1 MAIAPQIPLEDIEKQ
16 LDARSR
22 GPFRRVLAKL
32 LANAPSEEAI
42 SKQAEAH
49 PDRWGQ
55 TTAMIARL
63 SGYTEKLELEGS
75 IDLHIQSL
83 SDSAL
88 ERLVM
93 DLQRQLDTQ
102 SSGTTLEPHKDQ
114 LLMGG

>member
-1 MAIAPQIPLEDIEKQ
+1 MMTQPHSDPELIKKQ

-22 GPFRRVLAKL
+22 GPFRDVLAKL

-88 ERLVM
+88 ERLVTE
-93 DLQRQLDTQ
+93 LQRQLDTQ
-102 SSGTTLEPHKDQ
+102 SSGSKLEPHKDQ